1 MLVVKNTEYIV
12 SCKSNYHTITTTM
25 VYFGMKHLINLKTTV
40 HIMFIEK
47 MVNIVLM
54 KCDTKLQILY
64 NINVCYTELLQNK
77 YSEILK
83 YI

>member
-1 MLVVKNTEYIV
+1 
-12 SCKSNYHTITTTM
+12 
-25 VYFGMKHLINLKTTV
+25 
-40 HIMFIEK
+40 MFIEK

-64 NINVCYTELLQNK
+64 KINVCFTELLQNK
-77 YSEILK
+77 YSEKLK